1 MYRYFNSNPVAARE
15 QDCAIRAVSAALG
28 ISWDEAF
35 DLIAYN
41 AKQMGA
47 TMNNNAA
54 WGSVLRQHGFK
65 KRIIPNSCPDCY
77 DAADFCYDHPEGVYV
92 LGFDSHATMFAK
104 IASLLQTKGGA
115 KAPPMLALWQLSPLR
130 FLPVPSVGGQSRF
143 TSA

>member
-92 LGFDSHATMFAK
+92 LGFDSHTAAV
-104 IASLLQTKGGA
+104 IDGVLLDTWNSSDEIPQYY
-115 KAPPMLALWQLSPLR
+115 W
-130 FLPVPSVGGQSRF
+130 SREDDF
-143 TSA
+143 

>member
-54 WGSVLRQHGFK
+54 WGGVLRQHGFK

-77 DAADFCYDHPEGVYV
+77 SASDFCYDHPEGVYV
-92 LGFDSHATMFAK
+92 LGFDMHTAAVIDGT
-104 IASLLQTKGGA
+104 LLDTWNSSEEI
-115 KAPPMLALWQLSPLR
+115 PTYYW
-130 FLPVPSVGGQSRF
+130 SREDDY
-143 TSA
+143 

>member
-54 WGSVLRQHGFK
+54 WGGVLRQHGFK

-77 DAADFCYDHPEGVYV
+77 SASDFCYDHPEGVYV
-92 LGFDSHATMFAK
+92 LGFDMHTAAVIDGT
-104 IASLLQTKGGA
+104 LLDTWNSSEEI
-115 KAPPMLALWQLSPLR
+115 PTYYW
-130 FLPVPSVGGQSRF
+130 SREDGY
-143 TSA
+143 

>member
-1 MYRYFNSNPVAARE
+1 MYRYYNPNPVAARE

-47 TMNNNAA
+47 TMNNNAV
-54 WGSVLRQHGFK
+54 WGGVLRQHGFK

-77 DAADFCYDHPEGVYV
+77 SASDFCYDHPEGVYV
-92 LGFDSHATMFAK
+92 LGFDMHTAAVIDGT
-104 IASLLQTKGGA
+104 LLDTWNSSEEI
-115 KAPPMLALWQLSPLR
+115 PTYYW
-130 FLPVPSVGGQSRF
+130 SREDDY
-143 TSA
+143 

>member
-77 DAADFCYDHPEGVYV
+77 SASDFCYDHPEGVYV
-92 LGFDSHATMFAK
+92 LGFDMHTAAVIDGT
-104 IASLLQTKGGA
+104 LLDTWNSSEEI
-115 KAPPMLALWQLSPLR
+115 PTYYW
-130 FLPVPSVGGQSRF
+130 SREDDY
-143 TSA
+143 

>member
-54 WGSVLRQHGFK
+54 WGSVLRQHGFT

-77 DAADFCYDHPEGVYV
+77 SAEDFCYDHPEGVYV
-92 LGFDSHATMFAK
+92 LGFDMHTAAV
-104 IASLLQTKGGA
+104 IDGVLLDTWNSSEEI
-115 KAPPMLALWQLSPLR
+115 PTYYW
-130 FLPVPSVGGQSRF
+130 SREDEF
-143 TSA
+143 